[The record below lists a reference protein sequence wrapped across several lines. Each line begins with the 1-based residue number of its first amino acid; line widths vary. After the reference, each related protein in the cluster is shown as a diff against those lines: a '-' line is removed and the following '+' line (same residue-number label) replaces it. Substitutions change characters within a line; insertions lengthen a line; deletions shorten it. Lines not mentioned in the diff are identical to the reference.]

1 MRSTSREIQMNV
13 KPPLLLLHAALGS
26 AAQLEPLANLL
37 RERFL
42 VLTLDFEGHG
52 LRAAPLRPLRN
63 AGMAEN
69 VIELL
74 DARGLDSV
82 PIFGHSMGGYVA
94 LYLCAHYPERIAG
107 VHTLGTYFD
116 WEPVSAAR
124 MLQDLD
130 ADQIEAKV
138 PKYAVAL
145 DARHRACHWR
155 DVVSRTA
162 EMIHKAGENAD
173 LKTAMLAEIHQPVR
187 IGVGD
192 RDTLTPVESC
202 AAVARALP
210 LGELVVF
217 PRTTHPIE
225 RAPLDEL
232 ARSIQSFSES
242 VTNGC

>member
-1 MRSTSREIQMNV
+1 MRSPSRETKMTA

-26 AAQLEPLANLL
+26 ADQLEPLASRL
-37 RERFL
+37 RDRFE

-52 LRAAPLRPLRN
+52 LRSAPSRPLRN

-74 DARGLDSV
+74 DARGISTL

-94 LYLCAHYPERIAG
+94 MYLCAHRPERVSGI
-107 VHTLGTYFD
+107 HTLGTYFD
-116 WEPVSAAR
+116 WDPASAAR

-138 PKYAVAL
+138 PKYAAAL
-145 DARHRACHWR
+145 EARHRACSWR
-155 DVVSRTA
+155 EVAARTA
-162 EMIHKAGENAD
+162 EMIQMAGEDPD
-173 LKTAMLAEIHQPVR
+173 LKTATLAEIRQPVR

-192 RDTLTPVESC
+192 RDNLTPVESC

-210 LGELVVF
+210 SGELVVF
-217 PRTTHPIE
+217 PRTPHPIE

-232 ARSIQSFSES
+232 ARSIQSFAES

>member
-1 MRSTSREIQMNV
+1 MRWPSREPNMNA

-26 AAQLEPLANLL
+26 AAQLEPLASRL
-37 RERFL
+37 RDRFE

-52 LRAAPLRPLRN
+52 SRSAPSRPLRN
-63 AGMAEN
+63 AAMAEN

-74 DARGLDSV
+74 DARGIGTL
-82 PIFGHSMGGYVA
+82 PMFGHSMGGYVA
-94 LYLCAHYPERIAG
+94 LYLCAHRPERVSGI
-107 VHTLGTYFD
+107 HTLGTYFD
-116 WEPVSAAR
+116 WDRASATR

-138 PKYAVAL
+138 PKYAAAL
-145 DARHRACHWR
+145 DARHRACNWR
-155 DVVSRTA
+155 DVVARTA
-162 EMIHKAGENAD
+162 EMIQTAGEHAD
-173 LKTAMLAEIHQPVR
+173 LKAAMLAEIRQPVR

-210 LGELVVF
+210 RGELVVF
-217 PRTTHPIE
+217 PRTPHPIE

-232 ARSIQSFSES
+232 ARSIQSFAES